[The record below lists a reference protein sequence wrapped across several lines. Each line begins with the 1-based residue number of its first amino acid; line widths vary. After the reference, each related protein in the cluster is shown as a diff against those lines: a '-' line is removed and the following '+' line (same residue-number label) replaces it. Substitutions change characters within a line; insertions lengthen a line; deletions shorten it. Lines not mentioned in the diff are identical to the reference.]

1 MANESVT
8 FYKNPKIEILFGF
21 LGGKPIPTKQDKFKP
36 LKAVETDSEGN
47 EIEIKYLYE
56 RKEDKNSIQEMKE
69 LVNQNA
75 AKAFKERGII
85 KKPAEVEVILS
96 ISLSEKRFKEVDVDN
111 LAKTILDGLIGEA
124 FDDDA
129 QVSSLMV
136 TKFVHQM
143 KVDSILIGI
152 TELTETNKG
161 LRNDIMLMRDTEW
174 E

>member
-1 MANESVT
+1 MAQEYIT

-21 LGGKPIPTKQDKFKP
+21 YGGKPIPTKQDKFKP
-36 LKAVETDSEGN
+36 IQAIAVDEEGN
-47 EIEIKYLYE
+47 EIEVKNLYE

-69 LVNQNA
+69 LVSENA
-75 AKAFKERGII
+75 KKAFEKKGII
-85 KKPAEVEVILS
+85 KRPAEVEVVLS
-96 ISLSEKRFKEVDVDN
+96 ISLTERRFKEVDVDN
-111 LAKTILDGLIGEA
+111 LAKTILDGLTGVA

-143 KVDSILIGI
+143 KIDSILIGI
-152 TELTETNKG
+152 TELTEASKG
-161 LRNDIMLMRDTEW
+161 LRSDIKFMKDTKW